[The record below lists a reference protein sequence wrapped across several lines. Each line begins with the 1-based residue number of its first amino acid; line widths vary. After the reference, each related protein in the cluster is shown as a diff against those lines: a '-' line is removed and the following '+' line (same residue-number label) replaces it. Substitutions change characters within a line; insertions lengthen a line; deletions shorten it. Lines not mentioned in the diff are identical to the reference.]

1 MVREH
6 DKVGI
11 QVLLAAPPTPLCK
24 ALSRHGFFKRFSSE
38 RLFPTVTSAVS
49 FARDGNRVV
58 SEKPYVTI
66 RTMCII
72 HANCKKVENTS
83 SSPPA
88 PKSHDLSHR

>member
-24 ALSRHGFFKRFSSE
+24 VLTRHGFFRRFSSE

-58 SEKPYVTI
+58 SENNKLLYMYNGNFIFIARVKIINYV
-66 RTMCII
+66 
-72 HANCKKVENTS
+72 
-83 SSPPA
+83 SPVVP
-88 PKSHDLSHR
+88 

>member
-58 SEKPYVTI
+58 SEYHYNTVIIIALITI
-66 RTMCII
+66 ARG
-72 HANCKKVENTS
+72 HAEA
-83 SSPPA
+83 PPT
-88 PKSHDLSHR
+88 PRGQGS

>member
-58 SEKPYVTI
+58 SKNYRVYTLGEKHYLIKQRTI
-66 RTMCII
+66 VR
-72 HANCKKVENTS
+72 E
-83 SSPPA
+83 
-88 PKSHDLSHR
+88 

>member
-11 QVLLAAPPTPLCK
+11 QVLLAAPSTPLCK
-24 ALSRHGFFKRFSSE
+24 ALTRHGFFRRFSSE

-58 SEKPYVTI
+58 SENDCTCIVVIFISRVKIINYV
-66 RTMCII
+66 
-72 HANCKKVENTS
+72 
-83 SSPPA
+83 SPVVP
-88 PKSHDLSHR
+88 

>member
-11 QVLLAAPPTPLCK
+11 QVLLAAPPTQALCK
-24 ALSRHGFFKRFSSE
+24 AMTRHGFFKRFSSE

-58 SEKPYVTI
+58 SDI
-66 RTMCII
+66 
-72 HANCKKVENTS
+72 
-83 SSPPA
+83 
-88 PKSHDLSHR
+88 PKILHILFITNLVISLH